1 MLNRHA
7 SNAKASMAAIKKYV
21 PIMETEYARE
31 EAPRRVWDDFSP
43 PDYDYRNKWLGAGA
57 SKTDGYDI
65 HDLTS
70 EDFSLVDARAYNEF
84 LFRPC
89 RRFIR

>member
-1 MLNRHA
+1 MPVKRLRDVYGMTSHH
-7 SNAKASMAAIKKYV
+7 
-21 PIMETEYARE
+21 
-31 EAPRRVWDDFSP
+31 

-84 LFRPC
+84 YSDRVGG
-89 RRFIR
+89 FIR